1 MKRLLIVALVLMALF
16 AAGCT
21 TPPLQTP
28 SGPPASGPSTPSV
41 PTSGTTVPTT
51 PTVPPATAVV
61 VKVYFALGADR
72 LQPFLRELPAGTK
85 ATLKGALLELLKG
98 PSASESAAGFNTA
111 IPDGT
116 VLRSVKMSRT
126 TAIIDLSSKYAT
138 DGGAAAVFI
147 RLDQVVYTATQFPTV
162 KKVRF
167 LIGGKTVKVFT
178 GEGVMLDRPQTRA
191 GADYAIPPIFVDN
204 PAWMATVKRGTVA
217 RGTADVFEAV
227 FHLQLRD
234 VAGKL
239 LVNKTVHASSG
250 TGTRGT
256 WSLKLAWG
264 TATPGVGELRV
275 FANSAK
281 NGAEIDEATI
291 PVTISD

>member
-1 MKRLLIVALVLMALF
+1 MKRLSTVALILMALVV
-16 AAGCT
+16 AGCT
-21 TPPLQTP
+21 TPTP
-28 SGPPASGPSTPSV
+28 QPPIGPPTSGPTTPSV

-51 PTVPPATAVV
+51 PTVPPAAAVV
-61 VKVYFALGADR
+61 VKVYFAIGADR
-72 LQPFLRELPAGTK
+72 MQPFLRELPAGTK
-85 ATLKGALLELLKG
+85 STLKGALLELLKG
-98 PSASESAAGFNTA
+98 PSASESAAGFDTA

-116 VLRSVKMSRT
+116 VLRSVKMSGT
-126 TAIIDLSSKYAT
+126 TAIIDLSSEYAT
-138 DGGAAAVFI
+138 DGGASAVFI

-162 KKVRF
+162 KRVRF
-167 LIGGKTVKVFT
+167 LIAGKTVKIFT

-191 GADYAIPPIFVDN
+191 GADYAIPAIFVDD
-204 PAWMATVKRGTVA
+204 PAWMATIKSGSVA

-256 WSLKLAWG
+256 WSLKLTWTA
-264 TATPGVGELRV
+264 ATPGAGELRV
-275 FANSAK
+275 FATSAK
-281 NGAEIDEATI
+281 NGAEIDEVTI

>member
-1 MKRLLIVALVLMALF
+1 MKRLPIVAMILMALL

-21 TPPLQTP
+21 TPQQPPIGPPT
-28 SGPPASGPSTPSV
+28 SGPNTPSV
-41 PTSGTTVPTT
+41 ATSDTTVPTT
-51 PTVPPATAVV
+51 PTAPPATAVV
-61 VKVYFALGADR
+61 VKVYFALDADR
-72 LQPFLRELPAGTK
+72 MQPFLRELPAGTK
-85 ATLKGALLELLKG
+85 ATLKGGLLELLKG
-98 PSASESAAGFNTA
+98 PNGPETSAGFSTA
-111 IPDGT
+111 IPVGT
-116 VLRSVKMSRT
+116 VLRSVKMSGT
-126 TAIIDLSSKYAT
+126 TAIIDLSSKYAA

-147 RLDQVVYTATQFPTV
+147 RLDQVVYTATQFSTV

-178 GEGVMLDRPQTRA
+178 GEGVMLDRLQTRA

-204 PAWMATVKRGTVA
+204 PAWMATVKKGSVA

-275 FANSAK
+275 FASSAK
-281 NGAEIDEATI
+281 NGAEIDEITI